1 MQHTAISFK
10 QEKPLNVCVIRCHDC
25 LFSKKYGFF
34 WLLRLN
40 CFHLI
45 DLVNGKFNCSAFNTR
60 FTLSRAPINRC
71 IQLNADNELS
81 CNVISRLVMHK
92 SINKT
97 GNRLPIKR
105 YYNILSFKSY
115 FPARNEACH
124 FIYIFPIFVSCEMKV
139 MLAIDSTIPFKTFLS
154 SIHFGIW
161 PRLNLWSSIVCH
173 RQFSTVH
180 SICRF

>member
-105 YYNILSFKSY
+105 YYEYIVIQKL
-115 FPARNEACH
+115 FPSSKWGLPFHLHFPHFRFMWNEGDAGH
-124 FIYIFPIFVSCEMKV
+124 
-139 MLAIDSTIPFKTFLS
+139 
-154 SIHFGIW
+154 W
-161 PRLNLWSSIVCH
+161 LN
-173 RQFSTVH
+173 H
-180 SICRF
+180 SI